1 MRCEQIREL
10 LSPYVDQMTDE
21 KENKLINAHLAKCEE
36 CRRELDYLK
45 FICGT
50 LGSLEHPQVPAR
62 FNEDFHKRLLEE
74 KTSLFVAK
82 EVKRPK
88 RSGWIAAGVAG
99 LAIAVGVYAS
109 SILPIGDFVASLQDK
124 SNEEKD
130 KPRIAI
136 EDIIKSIKGWNHDS
150 DIPNIDIADN
160 NTADGVEAP
169 VVPNQEAVE
178 ETTPEPQDIDENSDK
193 VPPVVPKYTNEYLAK
208 IKVTDVGQAID
219 EVIQIAEANGAEYAI
234 SPNTTTMQA
243 LSATNA
249 KEVTLIID
257 KKKANELLEKL
268 NAVGSA
274 ASPVRNQIEL
284 TEQYADF
291 EDQIITTEGLIK
303 ALESK
308 EKLSELENQQLKE
321 LKEHLIYCNQEK
333 AKLEKQLNQ
342 VVVKVYLEEDI
353 NP

>member
-10 LSPYVDQMTDE
+10 LSPYIDQMTDE
-21 KENKLINAHLAKCEE
+21 KENKLINAHLANCEE
-36 CRRELDYLK
+36 CRRKLDYLK

-62 FNEDFHKRLLEE
+62 FKEDFHKRLLEE

-109 SILPIGDFVASLQDK
+109 SILPLGDLVASFQDK
-124 SNEEKD
+124 NEEKQD
-130 KPRIAI
+130 KPKIAI
-136 EDIIKSIKGWNHDS
+136 EDIIRSFKGWNTEGDTP
-150 DIPNIDIADN
+150 DIDIADN
-160 NTADGVEAP
+160 TIIDEENTPA
-169 VVPNQEAVE
+169 VPNEEVV
-178 ETTPEPQDIDENSDK
+178 ETTPETEEPDQGNDVK
-193 VPPVVPKYTNEYLAK
+193 PPIVPKYTNEYLTK
-208 IKVTDVGQAID
+208 VKVTDVGQAIN

-243 LSATNA
+243 LSASNV

-257 KKKANELLEKL
+257 KKKSSEFLEKL
-268 NAVGSA
+268 DAIGSVGA
-274 ASPVRNQIEL
+274 PVRNQIEL
-284 TEQYADF
+284 TQQYADF
-291 EDQIITTEGLIK
+291 QDQIITTEGLIK

-308 EKLSELENQQLKE
+308 EELSELE
-321 LKEHLIYCNQEK
+321 
-333 AKLEKQLNQ
+333 
-342 VVVKVYLEEDI
+342 
-353 NP
+353 